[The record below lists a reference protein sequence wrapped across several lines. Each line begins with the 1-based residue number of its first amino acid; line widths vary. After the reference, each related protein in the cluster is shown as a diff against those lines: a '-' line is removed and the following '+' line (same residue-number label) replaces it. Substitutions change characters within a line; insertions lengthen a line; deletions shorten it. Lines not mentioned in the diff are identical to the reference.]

1 MGANDG
7 NETREAEG
15 VGAIV
20 VGVSVWLVDGVGA
33 DEEEVDIDEGLAVV
47 AFVGW
52 LVGDNDGNETRDA
65 EGVGALV
72 VGSLVGFLLLND
84 FVGITVGVKIVG
96 SFVGAKDGN
105 ETKDAD
111 GVGAIVVGITLVN
124 EVGASE
130 EVVDGLLEGLR
141 EILLGR

>member
-1 MGANDG
+1 M
-7 NETREAEG
+7 
-15 VGAIV
+15 
-20 VGVSVWLVDGVGA
+20 
-33 DEEEVDIDEGLAVV
+33 
-47 AFVGW
+47 
-52 LVGDNDGNETRDA
+52 
-65 EGVGALV
+65 
-72 VGSLVGFLLLND
+72 GFLLLND